1 MGSDP
6 FSPESMNIKTRSLFI
21 QFYGDKTMKRLW
33 FLTDGVKLKGVYNS
47 EKAVEREYK
56 KYEDDPDFSYY
67 DYYEV
72 KLNDLDDYPDEY
84 ELAMDEGF
92 IDF

>member
-1 MGSDP
+1 MVSY
-6 FSPESMNIKTRSLFI
+6 R
-21 QFYGDKTMKRLW
+21 W
-33 FLTDGVKLKGVYNS
+33 CKLKGVYSS

-92 IDF
+92 IDFNVCFLLIKSLLR